1 MSDFEG
7 QAAVDA
13 ADDETSVGTAVAMDD
28 DYTKPRGWRHG
39 ARGKQGMNA
48 EATMMPMTVR
58 QVAEAVQGRLIVPQT
73 GDGVEDGAD
82 ALATSAVSD
91 SRQVREGSVFV
102 AIAGERVD
110 GHDFVARA
118 GESGAVVALVQ
129 HEVDAPVAQIVVPDH
144 GRRAG
149 PAREGEHRRAA
160 CGRNAVHPD
169 RHHGSVG
176 KAPPRTSWPPCCPRS
191 APPWRPSARSTTR
204 SAFL

>member
-1 MSDFEG
+1 
-7 QAAVDA
+7 
-13 ADDETSVGTAVAMDD
+13 
-28 DYTKPRGWRHG
+28 
-39 ARGKQGMNA
+39 MNA

-118 GESGAVVALVQ
+118 GESGAVVALVLS
-129 HEVDAPVAQIVVPDH
+129 DFIIIY
-144 GRRAG
+144 
-149 PAREGEHRRAA
+149 
-160 CGRNAVHPD
+160 
-169 RHHGSVG
+169 
-176 KAPPRTSWPPCCPRS
+176 KFK
-191 APPWRPSARSTTR
+191 
-204 SAFL
+204 FLFA

>member
-1 MSDFEG
+1 
-7 QAAVDA
+7 
-13 ADDETSVGTAVAMDD
+13 
-28 DYTKPRGWRHG
+28 
-39 ARGKQGMNA
+39 MNA

-129 HEVDAPVAQIVVPDH
+129 HEVDAPVAQIVVPDTVDAL
-144 GRRAG
+144 GLLAKANIAARRAVG
-149 PAREGEHRRAA
+149 TPFTLIGIT
-160 CGRNAVHPD
+160 
-169 RHHGSVG
+169 GSVG
-176 KAPPRTSWPPCCPRS
+176 KTTTKDLMAALLSTLG
-191 APPWRPSARSTTR
+191 PPWRPSARSTTR